1 MSNQAT
7 IQRLKDAYEQA
18 ARRSAADKSRCEQAL
33 ASDQQSKE
41 LLRMQTIKLNN
52 VEAEMERLVDE
63 NKSRLT
69 TMQNEANVNASK
81 ISSLLCEVDE
91 RDRTINNSERR
102 IKSLMNERDEMQKQ
116 LTECNRIRSRAEQRN
131 NQLLARLD
139 QAEDDMRHAKRCS
152 VDKDQLEIE
161 RLRARDLQQSLDRL
175 RESSHQQELD
185 LQAKNKE
192 MHRDNVLLRGD
203 LTKHEKMAK
212 SVTRKLQIARNEAN
226 AREEL
231 IRSSHCAEI
240 QKLRDEKEQEILSMS
255 RKFQAERKLNCL
267 YFKIP
272 HIVLSI
278 SNITLTDCIPF
289 GLNPLLEAIRL
300 ELEKKAATLEAE
312 NQKQKVKMQSAIEGL
327 AKQLAAT

>member
-1 MSNQAT
+1 
-7 IQRLKDAYEQA
+7 
-18 ARRSAADKSRCEQAL
+18 
-33 ASDQQSKE
+33 
-41 LLRMQTIKLNN
+41 MQTIKLNN

-63 NKSRLT
+63 NKSRLS

-102 IKSLMNERDEMQKQ
+102 IKSLMNERDDMQKQ

-131 NQLLARLD
+131 NQLLSRLD

-226 AREEL
+226 AREEQ
-231 IRSSHCAEI
+231 IRSSHYAEI
-240 QKLRDEKEQEILSMS
+240 QKLRDEKEQEISSLS